1 MHDCIDK
8 RRSDALEA
16 ARQAARRHTC
26 AHDEAQRARAER
38 DAAVTAARDA
48 GVRLTTIA
56 REVGVSVQRIHQLV
70 HTTTTD
76 TEDTES

>member
-1 MHDCIDK
+1 MHDCTDK

-70 HTTTTD
+70 HSAD